1 MAEKSKSQERHQ
13 PLKAKPKTV
22 GPRIRSTRTELGL
35 SQRDISLP
43 GTSYAYISRIESGA
57 RNPSLEA
64 LIQIGDQ
71 LSATGLYLLTGDA
84 EGHCPLCE
92 RG

>member
-1 MAEKSKSQERHQ
+1 MAGKSHHEKRHR

-35 SQRDISLP
+35 SQRDIALP
-43 GTSYAYISRIESGA
+43 GTSYAYISRIEGGV

-71 LSATGLYLLTGDA
+71 LSVTGLYLLTGDA